1 MPKTEKKSKYV
12 KVRVTESEFNAINTK
27 AKSNH
32 TTISNVLR
40 EACFNSDCNC
50 SIADSIRNEIRFQKI
65 FNLIQH
71 TKMPRSSREKL
82 IKELN
87 NHDDSRY

>member
-1 MPKTEKKSKYV
+1 MPKTEKKTKYV
-12 KVRVTESEFNAINTK
+12 KVRVTEPEFNAINTK
-27 AKSNH
+27 AKRNH

-40 EACFNSDCNC
+40 EACFNSNC
-50 SIADSIRNEIRFQKI
+50 SIADSIRNEIRFQKV

>member
-1 MPKTEKKSKYV
+1 MPKTEKKTKYV
-12 KVRVTESEFNAINTK
+12 KVRVTEPEFNAINTK
-27 AKSNH
+27 AKSSD

-40 EACFNSDCNC
+40 EACFNSDC
-50 SIADSIRNEIRFQKI
+50 SIADSIRNEMRFQKI

-71 TKMPRSSREKL
+71 TKMPRSSREEL

-87 NHDDSRY
+87 NHDNRRY

>member
-1 MPKTEKKSKYV
+1 MPKTEKKTKYV
-12 KVRVTESEFNAINTK
+12 KIRITESEFNAINTK

-40 EACFNSDCNC
+40 EACFNSDCC
-50 SIADSIRNEIRFQKI
+50 IADSIRNEIRFQKI